1 MNETNDKLV
10 DELLRE
16 VLIVCYFSVIFLSL
30 GLGLSFNTNV
40 KFKVKGKTEKWHSLQ
55 REFFVRFSFN
65 SYEIIHTFK
74 EKIR

>member
-40 KFKVKGKTEKWHSLQ
+40 KFKVKGKTEK
-55 REFFVRFSFN
+55 
-65 SYEIIHTFK
+65 
-74 EKIR
+74 